1 MTQCVKVSVGGG
13 KGERGELADQGGGEF
28 RDPVDISTGQGTKES
43 GDGGRAKGTM
53 MVGDKTCKGE
63 RAQREKGGGG
73 GGKIVRLRC
82 REEPQV
88 GVGGFGAG
96 KKGDGRVGFV
106 VDFDRGG
113 SEDGHAMGAD

>member
-13 KGERGELADQGGGEF
+13 KGEGGELADQGGGEF

-88 GVGGFGAG
+88 G

-106 VDFDRGG
+106 IDFDRGG
-113 SEDGHAMGAD
+113 SEDGA

>member
-1 MTQCVKVSVGGG
+1 M
-13 KGERGELADQGGGEF
+13 
-28 RDPVDISTGQGTKES
+28 DPVDISTGQGANES

-96 KKGDGRVGFV
+96 KKGDGRVGV
-106 VDFDRGG
+106 VIDFDRGG